1 MALLEV
7 DNLNVRFATPDGDV
21 HAVRDLSF
29 RLDAGETL
37 CIVGESGSG
46 KSQSVMGLLGLLAA
60 NGRATGTALFEGRDL
75 LRLSAA
81 GLRRVRGRQ
90 IALIFQDP
98 MTSLNPH
105 LTIATQ
111 MTLALR
117 AHVPLS
123 DRKSTRLN
131 SSH

>member
-1 MALLEV
+1 MPV
-7 DNLNVRFATPDGDV
+7 
-21 HAVRDLSF
+21 
-29 RLDAGETL
+29 
-37 CIVGESGSG
+37 
-46 KSQSVMGLLGLLAA
+46 GLLAA

-123 DRKSTRLN
+123 TRAARARCLEMLEAVGERDD
-131 SSH
+131 